1 MKSFLQFLLRAF
13 KYFRS
18 TKRVWRRPP
27 RANLLIIDRGTASP
41 LDEMFA
47 HHTPHIMEIRGESV
61 NMLALLRAL
70 PKIHLGAV
78 AYLEA
83 YIDFV
88 KPKLILSR
96 TDNNHTLW
104 QLKRRPNVTYQV
116 ALVQNGWRTRF
127 VRSMSIGLRSDNHSK
142 TLKSDKYFVFG
153 SNTVDLVKNR
163 VSVDFEKI
171 GNIVLNKFSFESLR
185 EIEKVKDIDQ
195 RVALI
200 STFRSKESEMNDA
213 QLVVYE
219 SLDNYLANRGH
230 KLLII
235 GNALE
240 VVEQKLE
247 FDFFSKVFSRANY
260 ELGFF
265 RKKNSSYSQ
274 LRNNKWIISGH
285 STLGYESLVT
295 GVPVGF
301 ILPSSK
307 IFDDRDFESSSGLDA
322 SGAFWCRSNDP
333 HEHERVFA
341 YLDNVSDEQWERDS
355 GWIRD
360 QLMVHDYGNT
370 KIRAYVEGVLTDSL
384 KSK

>member
-116 ALVQNGWRTRF
+116 ALVQNGWRLT
-127 VRSMSIGLRSDNHSK
+127 
-142 TLKSDKYFVFG
+142 
-153 SNTVDLVKNR
+153 
-163 VSVDFEKI
+163 VDFEIPALLNSTSPCGDWSIDKLFAFGSAWASQIPSHVRFAAELNGSSKANDFLFSREVEKSGVGFISSYRPTI
-171 GNIVLNKFSFESLR
+171 GKS
-185 EIEKVKDIDQ
+185 Q
-195 RVALI
+195 
-200 STFRSKESEMNDA
+200 
-213 QLVVYE
+213 
-219 SLDNYLANRGH
+219 NYLEVSIHYQWFDKKVAQTGKN
-230 KLLII
+230 LLIVA
-235 GNALE
+235 NTKKLDSDWN
-240 VVEQKLE
+240 EQKYYSESFL
-247 FDFFSKVFSRANY
+247 KSRWTLASRDY
-260 ELGFF
+260 SL
-265 RKKNSSYSQ
+265 SSYQKLQDVECVIVES
-274 LRNNKWIISGH
+274 S
-285 STLGYESLVT
+285 SLGYECL
-295 GVPVGF
+295 GMGMRVGF
-301 ILPSSK
+301 IAFRPQHRQ
-307 IFDDRDFESSSGLDA
+307 DRRFGKPLEFGEK
-322 SGAFWCRSNDP
+322 GPFWTNDP
-333 HEHERVFA
+333 SEEEISRILD
-341 YLDNVSDEQWERDS
+341 YLLTVSDEQWERDS